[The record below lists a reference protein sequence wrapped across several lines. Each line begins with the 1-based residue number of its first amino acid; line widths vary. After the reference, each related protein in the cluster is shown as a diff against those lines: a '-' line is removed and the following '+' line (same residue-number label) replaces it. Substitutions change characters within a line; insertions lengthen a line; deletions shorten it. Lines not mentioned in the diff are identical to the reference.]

1 VLHLHT
7 NELNMQTE
15 KPSYRFSVRGWPRRR
30 QWAALVALSLLFIG
44 VLEWLHIPAAMLLGA
59 MGAAILVA
67 AHEGT
72 IAAPAKP
79 YVLAQG
85 LVACLIARTVTP
97 DILLTMVRQW
107 PVFLFSVVSVIACST
122 GLGGL
127 LARWKVLPG
136 TTAVWG
142 SAPGAATVM
151 VLMGEAYG
159 ADARLVA
166 FMQFLRV
173 VLVALTA
180 SMVAR
185 LWGLHP
191 GAPGAQSV
199 AWFAPVDPVALGG
212 TLALAVA
219 GSLLGARSKIPA
231 GALLVP
237 MFVGIVLSG
246 THALTIVLPP
256 PLMACCYTVIG
267 WAIGLRFTREVL
279 NYAAHALPRV
289 IAGIFS
295 LIALCG
301 ALACILHW
309 LTGADALTAYLATS
323 PGGADSVAVIAAA
336 TKVDMPFVMAMQVAR
351 FLLVMAI
358 GPTMARFVARWV
370 ERSGK

>member
-1 VLHLHT
+1 MT
-7 NELNMQTE
+7 TMG
-15 KPSYRFSVRGWPRRR
+15 FSMRDWPRSR
-30 QWAALVALSLLFIG
+30 QWVTLALLSLLGILL
-44 VLEWLHIPAAMLLGA
+44 LELVHVPAALLLGA
-59 MGAAILVA
+59 MAGAIVVA
-67 AHEGT
+67 ANGGT
-72 IAAPAKP
+72 IAAPATP

-85 LVACLIARTVTP
+85 LVACLIARTVNT
-97 DILLTMVRQW
+97 DILMTMVRQW

-127 LARWKVLPG
+127 LARWRVLPG

-180 SMVAR
+180 SIVAR
-185 LWGLHP
+185 LWGLHV
-191 GAPGAQSV
+191 GAAASPNWLAH
-199 AWFAPVDPVALGG
+199 VDPAGFAE
-212 TLALAVA
+212 TLLLAVA
-219 GSLLGARSKIPA
+219 GSLIGARTKIPA
-231 GALLVP
+231 GGLLVP
-237 MFVGIVLSG
+237 MFVGIALSA
-246 THALTIVLPP
+246 THVLTIVLPL
-256 PLMACCYTVIG
+256 PLMACCYTLVG

-279 NYAAHALPRV
+279 SYAAHALPRV
-289 IAGIFS
+289 IAAIFS

-301 ALACILHW
+301 GLACVLHW
-309 LTGADALTAYLATS
+309 LTGVDALTAYLATS

-336 TKVDMPFVMAMQVAR
+336 SKVDMPFVMAMQVAR

-358 GPTMARFVARWV
+358 GPTMARFVARWAA
-370 ERSGK
+370 RDGKRRLN

>member
-1 VLHLHT
+1 
-7 NELNMQTE
+7 MQAQT
-15 KPSYRFSVRGWPRRR
+15 SSSRFSMRDWPRGR
-30 QWAALVALSLLFIG
+30 QWIVLLLLSILFIVPLELLHVPAAL
-44 VLEWLHIPAAMLLGA
+44 LLGA
-59 MGAAILVA
+59 MGAGILVA
-67 AHEGT
+67 ANEGG
-72 IAAPAKP
+72 IAVPARP
-79 YVLAQG
+79 YALAQG
-85 LVACLIARTVTP
+85 VIACLIARTVNP
-97 DILLTMVRQW
+97 DILLTMMRQW

-180 SMVAR
+180 SVVAR
-185 LWGLHP
+185 LWGLHTA
-191 GAPGAQSV
+191 APPHP
-199 AWFAPVDPVALGG
+199 AWFAPVDPLALCG
-212 TLALAVA
+212 TLGLAVGGA
-219 GSLLGARSKIPA
+219 LLGARSKIPA

-237 MFVGIVLSG
+237 MFAGIVLSG
-246 THALTIVLPP
+246 MHLLTIVLPL
-256 PLMACCYTVIG
+256 PLLACCYALVG
-267 WAIGLRFTREVL
+267 WAIGLRFTRDVL
-279 NYAAHALPRV
+279 SYAAHALPRV
-289 IAGIFS
+289 IAAIFS

-301 ALACILHW
+301 GLACVLHW

-336 TKVDMPFVMAMQVAR
+336 SKVDMPFVMAMQVAR

-358 GPTMARFVARWV
+358 GPAMARFVARLV
-370 ERSGK
+370 GGEGK

>member
-1 VLHLHT
+1 
-7 NELNMQTE
+7 M
-15 KPSYRFSVRGWPRRR
+15 RDWPRSR
-30 QWAALVALSLLFIG
+30 QWALLLALSLVFI
-44 VLEWLHIPAAMLLGA
+44 VLLEWAHFPAALLLGSMA
-59 MGAAILVA
+59 AAILVA
-67 AHEGT
+67 ANGGK
-72 IAAPAKP
+72 IAVPVTP
-79 YVLAQG
+79 YSLAQG
-85 LVACLIARTVTP
+85 LVACLIARTVNP
-97 DILLTMVRQW
+97 DILMTMVRQW
-107 PVFLFSVVSVIACST
+107 PVFLFSVVSVIAAST

-173 VLVALTA
+173 VMVALTA
-180 SMVAR
+180 SLVAR
-185 LWGLHP
+185 VWGVHTASA
-191 GAPGAQSV
+191 GFNAAT
-199 AWFAPVDPVALGG
+199 WFAPVDPVMLCG
-212 TLALAVA
+212 TLALAVIGALA
-219 GSLLGARSKIPA
+219 GAKSKIPA

-246 THALTIVLPP
+246 TKVLTIVLPM

-279 NYAAHALPRV
+279 AYAAHALPRV
-289 IAGIFS
+289 VAAIFS
-295 LIALCG
+295 MIALCG
-301 ALACILHW
+301 LLALVLHW

-358 GPTMARFVARWV
+358 GPAMARLVARWV
-370 ERSGK
+370 ERSGT